1 MGMRLVAA
9 LGWVAANAWAAASI
23 ASICPDYA
31 AALAMLGL
39 SSSLA
44 FALAF
49 LER

>member
-1 MGMRLVAA
+1 MRLVAA
-9 LGWVAANAWAAASI
+9 LGWVAANAWAAASM
-23 ASICPDYA
+23 ASMCPDYAA